1 MIGSPTSATLRKCS
15 TIPSSVELVQ
25 GGRQQQNA
33 VTAVFLGVLGP
44 LLRLVPADAVDT
56 GDHQTA
62 AVDRVDG
69 DLHDLAPLLVGQRRV
84 LAEGAVRPDATA
96 TVAHQEVDVFAE
108 LVVVDSQTCR
118 RRIVRLEGQAG
129 GDDDTAEIHAVFT
142 HTDFLSDVVVD

>member
-1 MIGSPTSATLRKCS
+1 LAYSAHFCDWCQPT
-15 TIPSSVELVQ
+15 P
-25 GGRQQQNA
+25 
-33 VTAVFLGVLGP
+33 
-44 LLRLVPADAVDT
+44 DAPRPPDR
-56 GDHQTA
+56 GI
-62 AVDRVDG
+62 DRVDG

-84 LAEGAVRPDATA
+84 LAEGTVRPDATA

-118 RRIVRLEGQAG
+118 GRIVLLERQRG